1 MLVPDIYCFPGI
13 GVDGR
18 LFSGLDL
25 SGYNVK
31 HIHWILPHKKEK
43 LEDYALR
50 LSSQIDRSR
59 PFVLIGVSFG
69 GMICS
74 ALASHLHPERV
85 FLISSSKCRAE
96 LPLRVRILKIF
107 PFYLWFSDKAY
118 VRAATLSRRMFG
130 FKGKEDAKLFEEMLN
145 TPPNGYFR
153 RATDCVVRWSTDT
166 FESGIVH
173 IHGTNDLVIPISS
186 VKPDYIIQGG
196 SHNMMMTKAAEISM
210 IIRNELQKQVN
221 PTVPST
227 YP

>member
-1 MLVPDIYCFPGI
+1 MTVPDIYCIPGI

-18 LFSGLDL
+18 LFSRLDL

-31 HIHWILPHKKEK
+31 HIHWILPFKKEK

-85 FLISSSKCRAE
+85 FLISSSKCRSE
-96 LPLRVRILKIF
+96 LPLKVRLLKMF
-107 PFYLWFSDKAY
+107 PFYLLFSDQAY
-118 VRAATLSRRMFG
+118 IRVATLSRRMFG
-130 FKGKEDAKLFEEMLN
+130 FKGKEDTKLFRDMLN
-145 TPPNGYFR
+145 TAPKGYFK
-153 RATDCVVRWSTDT
+153 RATDCVVRWSAET

-196 SHNMMMTKAAEISM
+196 SHNMMMSRAAEISV
-210 IIRNELQKQVN
+210 IIRNELQKLA
-221 PTVPST
+221 P
-227 YP
+227 